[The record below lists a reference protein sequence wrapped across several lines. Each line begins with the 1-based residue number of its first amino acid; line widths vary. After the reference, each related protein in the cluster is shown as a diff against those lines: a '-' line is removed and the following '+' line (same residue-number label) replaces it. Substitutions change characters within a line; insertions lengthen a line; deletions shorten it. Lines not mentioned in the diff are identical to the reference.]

1 MRGGLLG
8 SYAFLRGREYP
19 SIRRIIMPGEDE
31 LIKDLEEEVRRLLAE
46 RRVEQVQKRPVLQIY
61 YFKSPEE
68 MREEDLMMGLRGGA
82 ILIALKD
89 GTPESARSFLE
100 NVSRVVKQAGGS
112 IYLIRSPSILVLG
125 EMARLETR
133 G

>member
-1 MRGGLLG
+1 
-8 SYAFLRGREYP
+8 
-19 SIRRIIMPGEDE
+19 MPGEDE